1 MSIYESLRQSAVND
15 FGFGE
20 RFESY
25 PRIPCLNADQPA
37 EIVGLTAP
45 DKRPSPETLNL
56 APPFERFFIEC
67 RMPKPLQVPS
77 VQTVIGDGS
86 IARSEGTIVEV
97 GMDVRIQQ
105 KAKYEKTPDDMHP
118 RWHLNCLPFYK
129 VESNKAVAASP
140 LCISNF
146 HFCLTLGSDG
156 FPVNIGKAE
165 DLENELNQQF
175 LDSGRMFWV
184 GQDGMV
190 YGLTAG
196 YRYGDTDAW
205 QDALK
210 AKGGTDIVNKKLL
223 DQFSLY
229 FPLLYAVNSLHN
241 KRTMVVQNQPSR
253 QVRRAA
259 QRNGKQTPDQRTI
272 VIKDFVQIMQGA
284 CKAQSDGHQYPLCEV
299 IGHYVNYGVNG
310 RTGLL
315 FGKYRG
321 TFFVPSFL
329 KGNPNVGA
337 TDHDY
342 VIGKRTKA
350 A

>member
-15 FGFGE
+15 FGYGE

-25 PRIPCLNADQPA
+25 PRIPCLNGDQPA
-37 EIVGLTAP
+37 EIVGLSAP

-67 RMPKPLQVPS
+67 RLPKPLQVPS
-77 VQTVIGDGS
+77 VQTVRGDGS
-86 IARSEGTIVEV
+86 IAHTEGTIVEV
-97 GMDVRIQQ
+97 GMDVRIHQD
-105 KAKYEKTPDDMHP
+105 ANYEKTPEDMRP

-129 VESNKAVAASP
+129 VEFDKAVAADP

-146 HFCLTLGSDG
+146 HFYLALGADD

-165 DLENELNQQF
+165 DLENDLNRQF
-175 LDSGRMFWV
+175 LESGRMYWV

-196 YRYGDTDAW
+196 YRYGDADAW

-210 AKGGTDIVNKKLL
+210 TKGGTDIVNKKLL
-223 DQFSLY
+223 NQFSLY

-241 KRTMVVQNQPSR
+241 KRTVVVQNQPSR

-259 QRNGKQTPDQRTI
+259 QRSGKQTPDQRTI

-284 CKAQSDGHQYPLCEV
+284 RKAQSEGHQYPLCEV

-342 VIGKRTKA
+342 VLKA
-350 A
+350 GAAA